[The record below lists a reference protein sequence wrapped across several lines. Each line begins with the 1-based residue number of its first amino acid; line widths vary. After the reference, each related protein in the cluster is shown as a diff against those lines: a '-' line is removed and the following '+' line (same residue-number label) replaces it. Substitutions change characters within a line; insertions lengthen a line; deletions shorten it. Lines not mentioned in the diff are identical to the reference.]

1 MMNNP
6 MLTALQQLKANPM
19 QILQQRFK
27 NLPQNLSNNPQE
39 IVQQLLN
46 SGNVKQEQ
54 VDHAVGMVMGNNR
67 RY

>member
-27 NLPQNLSNNPQE
+27 NLPQNLSDNPQE

-46 SGNVKQEQ
+46 SGNITQEQ
-54 VDHAVGMVMGNNR
+54 VNR
-67 RY
+67 AMQMRKMFMK

>member
-27 NLPQNLSNNPQE
+27 NLPQNLSDNPQE

-46 SGNVKQEQ
+46 SGSITQEQ
-54 VDHAVGMVMGNNR
+54 VNR
-67 RY
+67 AMQMRKMFMK